1 MLKLWRFA
9 VIFILLFCFHINN
22 IYANEWVR
30 AKSLDKIPGVDQVM
44 VKKKL
49 MNNETIELDYSI
61 PEPELKKCADTGL
74 YPQNT
79 KEIFLG
85 NAPNRKEEGK
95 PVLPVIP
102 VKLII
107 PAGRDL
113 DSVKVIPGKKKQLSG
128 KFIIKHGQKPIPLKP
143 GSKFE
148 PTLSDKA
155 VYASDNQYPNS
166 LYEVVG
172 VQRKRGVAI
181 LFVNLN
187 PISYRPLSGKVSYY
201 DILTLHVKTKPAKA
215 RKSTMRYRPDPSG
228 RVVLTVDNPD
238 MIESYGNEEV
248 SNSPMILNMINPDD
262 TYEYVVITNEAIR
275 DATTN
280 PSVSDFIAHK
290 QALGLTTTVVTI
302 ESILSTYSGVDDAQ
316 KLRNFIID
324 AYNNWETDYVLLGGD
339 TNIIPLRSL
348 HNLGASL
355 ASDLY
360 YQCLDGDYDSDG
372 DYIWGE
378 QTDGP
383 GGTDVDLMAEVY
395 IGRASAENADEMS
408 NFIYKTIAY
417 ENESAS
423 EPYLEKIL
431 IAGEYLGP
439 QFGPDEFGYAMPY
452 MEEIRNGSDTSGYTT
467 LGLNVNP
474 DLTIETLYD
483 YDLAPDSWSKNEIID
498 KINSNNYSIINHL
511 GHASWTYV
519 MKFENGDADAL
530 TNDKYFFS
538 YSHGCLP
545 GLFPVDCIAEHL
557 TTSHRHGAFAVV
569 FNSHYGWGA
578 YNDSYDTMDGPSQ
591 RFNRQFWDA
600 YFGEGLMNLGV
611 LNADSHED
619 NIWDINGNRIRWC
632 YYITNLFGDPAL
644 RLKTPRCDYLL
655 HDLTLYGDDL
665 AGEEYRYISE
675 CSIIAGPNLK
685 IETDAVVT
693 FQAAEEIVLNPE
705 FEAEEGC
712 KFIAEIQ

>member
-9 VIFILLFCFHINN
+9 VIFILLFCFHINS

-44 VKKKL
+44 AKKKL

-61 PEPELKKCADTGL
+61 PVPELRICDSTGL
-74 YPQNT
+74 YPKNT

-113 DSVKVIPGKKKQLSG
+113 DTVKVIPGKKKQLKG
-128 KFIIKHGQKPIPLKP
+128 KFFIKHGQKSIPLLP
-143 GSKFE
+143 GAKFT

-155 VYASDNQYPNS
+155 VYESDNPYPNS

-187 PISYRPLSGKVSYY
+187 PVLYHPLSGKISYF
-201 DILTLHVKTKPAKA
+201 DILTLQVKTKPAKS
-215 RKSTMRYRPDPSG
+215 RKSTIRYRSDISDSEAF
-228 RVVLTVDNPD
+228 TVDNPEMLEGYEND
-238 MIESYGNEEV
+238 EV
-248 SNSPMILNMINPDD
+248 SNPPLILNMINPDD

-275 DATTN
+275 DATTD

-290 QALGLTTTVVTI
+290 QALGLTATVVTI
-302 ESILSTYSGVDDAQ
+302 ESILSTYTGVDDAQ

-324 AYNNWETDYVLLGGD
+324 AYNNWDTDYVLLGGD
-339 TNIIPLRSL
+339 TNIIPYRSL
-348 HNLGASL
+348 SDYQIT
-355 ASDLY
+355 SDLY

-372 DYIWGE
+372 DMIWGE

-395 IGRASAENADEMS
+395 IGRASSENADEMS

-417 ENESAS
+417 ENELAT
-423 EPYLEKIL
+423 ELYLKNIL
-431 IAGEYLGP
+431 SVGESLR
-439 QFGPDEFGYAMPY
+439 FNFPDEFDYGMPY
-452 MEEIRNGSDTSGYTT
+452 MEEIRNGSDASGYTT
-467 LGLNVNP
+467 LGFTVNP

-483 YDLAPDSWSKNEIID
+483 YDWLPDSWSKNEIID
-498 KINSNNYSIINHL
+498 KINSNNYSIINHM
-511 GHASWTYV
+511 GHAWFDSV
-519 MKFENGDADAL
+519 MKFNNDDADAL
-530 TNDKYFFS
+530 TNDKYFFA
-538 YSHGCLP
+538 YSQGCLP
-545 GLFPVDCIAEHL
+545 GFFTYDCIAEHL
-557 TTSHRHGAFAVV
+557 TTSHRHGAFAAVLNTH
-569 FNSHYGWGA
+569 FGYA
-578 YNDSYDTMDGPSQ
+578 APNDSYDTMDGPSL
-591 RFNRQFWDA
+591 RFQRQFWDA
-600 YFGEGLMNLGV
+600 YFGEGLIHLGV

-619 NIWDINGNRIRWC
+619 NIWDINGNNIRYC
-632 YYITNLFGDPAL
+632 YYATNLFGDPAL
-644 RLKTPRCDYLL
+644 SLKTPRCDYLL

-665 AGEEYRYISE
+665 AGEEYQYISE
-675 CSIIAGPNLK
+675 CSIIAGPNFK
-685 IETDAVVT
+685 IETNAVVT
-693 FQAAEEIVLNPE
+693 FQAAEEIVLNPG
-705 FEAEEGC
+705 FEAQQGC
-712 KFIAEIQ
+712 EFTAKIQ